1 MPKSKTIDKLC
12 TEYEEFDV
20 DELIDRLN
28 KIFGKNEICSENKR
42 PPRRVRRAAHQKL
55 KDLGAIESD
64 DSINYHL
71 NSVTGSDCSDSTV
84 SSASSGSSENS
95 YNQEQMYESM
105 GLDHTSSM
113 YEWLRFECYQHRIK
127 NEKKENKTAAKK
139 EARRRDIVAKKTS
152 RKASEAKELH
162 DAIKRASRDPVKN
175 FSFLLQQVGFRYVY
189 LHDEKKYAFVWI
201 NRNHG
206 YDIVLF
212 KGVSSPSKKVICN
225 EIGQRAWQ
233 YLRSG
238 KLEHVYYEISKFLT
252 EKRNQTRDETET
264 ETSTFVQSLFASD
277 ADDADDEAE

>member
-1 MPKSKTIDKLC
+1 MLKSNTINRLC
-12 TEYEEFDV
+12 TQYEEFDV
-20 DELIDRLN
+20 DELIKRLK
-28 KIFGKNEICSENKR
+28 KICINPSK
-42 PPRRVRRAAHQKL
+42 PRRMRRAAHQKL
-55 KDLGAIESD
+55 KDLGDIESD

-71 NSVTGSDCSDSTV
+71 NSETDSNCSESTV

-113 YEWLRFECYQHRIK
+113 YEWLRFECYQRRIK
-127 NEKKENKTAAKK
+127 NEKKEKKTAAKK
-139 EARRRDIVAKKTS
+139 EDRRRDILAKKAS

-162 DAIKRASRDPVKN
+162 YAIKRASRDPVKN
-175 FSFLLQQVGFRYVY
+175 FSFLLQCAGFRYVP
-189 LHDEKKYAFVWI
+189 LHDNEYAFVWI
-201 NRNHG
+201 NRYYG
-206 YDIVLF
+206 YDIILF

-238 KLEHVYYEISKFLT
+238 KLNDVYSEISKFLT
-252 EKRNQTRDETET
+252 GKRNQTRDETET
-264 ETSTFVQSLFASD
+264 ETLKFVQSLFAPD